1 MRTRHPGRTPDED
14 RDSARPGVPL
24 PTQDARLVGETS
36 AASLS
41 PVALHNLQRDAG
53 NHAVA
58 RMVGEERHRHGGA
71 MPVQRMAAGHTV
83 QRWRNGQVEDVSAN
97 ESARYNRRG
106 RQGNWTQ
113 VDRQTN
119 RRIKH
124 YLIAWKDEHTAVV
137 GVKAQ
142 LSPYDG
148 TPAYGGGFPAPA
160 GGTSEMSEGD
170 MDRAW
175 QGNGNQTPP
184 DNLMRNH
191 TLHHEVDQELR
202 RSYELTG
209 VGQELATGSDG
220 RNDYKM
226 WHGTVASVD
235 NPPGIPPGDR
245 SYQENERT
253 VEIRVDD
260 LRRGGI
266 TGQSSTEQ
274 VLRAVAALADTPVP
288 AQVEQGSQAE
298 VYLALDNFP
307 VQELA
312 KQLRAKIAWIEGEVE
327 AATSR
332 SRALAG
338 GGR

>member
-58 RMVGEERHRHGGA
+58 RMVGEERHRHGAA

-113 VDRQTN
+113 VDKQTN

-124 YLIAWKDEHTAVV
+124 YLIAWKDENTAVV

-142 LSPYDG
+142 FSPYDG

-175 QGNGNQTPP
+175 QQNRGQTPP
-184 DNLMRNH
+184 GNLMRNH
-191 TLHHEVDQELR
+191 TLHHEVDQELL
-202 RSYELTG
+202 RSYQLTD
-209 VGQELATGSDG
+209 VGHELATGSAG
-220 RNDYKM
+220 RNDYKV
-226 WHGTVASVD
+226 WNGTVAAVD
-235 NPPGIPPGDR
+235 NPPALPQGDR

-253 VEIRVDD
+253 AEIRVDD
-260 LRRGGI
+260 LRHRRI
-266 TGQSSTEQ
+266 TGQSSTEE
-274 VLRAVAALADTPVP
+274 VLRAVADLAGTPLP
-288 AQVEQGSQAE
+288 AEVEQGSQAE

-312 KQLRAKIAWIEGEVE
+312 KQLRAKIAWIEAEVE
-327 AATSR
+327 QATAR